1 MLSADMKKEG
11 LFGRTLTLKLKT
23 ASFEVRTRAVT
34 LPGYI
39 SSSDEIL
46 KHASKLLKAE
56 FPVSLRLM
64 GLRMSHFSED
74 KNGIPPDPTQKTL
87 SSFILAG
94 AASGG
99 PLVSN
104 VCDNTFSVDV
114 NCSSA
119 YGAETSCALRDSSME
134 NQTSD
139 STYSCHTR
147 GNINEEVNDTVVLQ
161 NSEPKVHDQRGTDHT
176 IKPEKVNSYTGE
188 SEARSCDRWEIAV
201 NCAGSVSDQK
211 QLFCWVDD
219 YKCSICGIE
228 LPPSFIEERQEHFDF
243 HLAEKL
249 QGEESGNHHR
259 SFMPQQRAAQR
270 GHTGSS
276 SRPKKKQK
284 SSPTASKYVPI
295 DAFFVKTNQNF

>member
-1 MLSADMKKEG
+1 
-11 LFGRTLTLKLKT
+11 
-23 ASFEVRTRAVT
+23 
-34 LPGYI
+34 
-39 SSSDEIL
+39 
-46 KHASKLLKAE
+46 
-56 FPVSLRLM
+56 
-64 GLRMSHFSED
+64 MSHFSED

-161 NSEPKVHDQRGTDHT
+161 NSEPKVY
-176 IKPEKVNSYTGE
+176 KFSVLSAKVH
-188 SEARSCDRWEIAV
+188 IANEWLIV
-201 NCAGSVSDQK
+201 
-211 QLFCWVDD
+211 
-219 YKCSICGIE
+219 
-228 LPPSFIEERQEHFDF
+228 
-243 HLAEKL
+243 
-249 QGEESGNHHR
+249 
-259 SFMPQQRAAQR
+259 
-270 GHTGSS
+270 
-276 SRPKKKQK
+276 
-284 SSPTASKYVPI
+284 
-295 DAFFVKTNQNF
+295 